1 MKLGFARLCT
11 YAHYV
16 EFIKSIFERLRS
28 LYWDKILLS
37 FEFSAFDLVLSIGVI
52 VLIVLFVTTLLK
64 LNPSGEN
71 KESRKVNVNEEE
83 QDLTTPTQDHSQ
95 LDRAGV
101 SHTFPQSA
109 ERTASEKFQQPPQ
122 VIVGATTGGSSQES
136 LEQAPKTYGYREQS
150 RNHKPEVQ
158 KPAPRG
164 SDEKD
169 CLHFFGYLG
178 GLPKNTPIPGE
189 CFGCQRIV
197 DCLITPKKKP

>member
-1 MKLGFARLCT
+1 M
-11 YAHYV
+11 
-16 EFIKSIFERLRS
+16 
-28 LYWDKILLS
+28 LS

-52 VLIVLFVTTLLK
+52 VLIVLFVTTLVK

-71 KESRKVNVNEEE
+71 KKSKNVNAYEEE
-83 QDLTTPTQDHSQ
+83 QELAASTQDFSQ

-109 ERTASEKFQQPPQ
+109 ERASSEKPQPPQ
-122 VIVGATTGGSSQES
+122 VTVGATTRGSSQES
-136 LEQAPKTYGYREQS
+136 LEQAPKAFGYRES
-150 RNHKPEVQ
+150 TKNHKPEAQ
-158 KPAPRG
+158 KQAPKA
-164 SDEKD
+164 SEDKD

>member
-1 MKLGFARLCT
+1 M
-11 YAHYV
+11 
-16 EFIKSIFERLRS
+16 
-28 LYWDKILLS
+28 LS

-71 KESRKVNVNEEE
+71 KESKNVNLNKEE
-83 QDLTTPTQDHSQ
+83 QELTTPTQDFSQ
-95 LDRAGV
+95 PDKAGV

-109 ERTASEKFQQPPQ
+109 ERTTTEKLQQPQ

-136 LEQAPKTYGYREQS
+136 FEQAPKSYRYRES
-150 RNHKPEVQ
+150 PKNHKAEAQ
-158 KPAPRG
+158 RQAPKG
-164 SDEKD
+164 SEDKD

>member
-1 MKLGFARLCT
+1 M
-11 YAHYV
+11 
-16 EFIKSIFERLRS
+16 
-28 LYWDKILLS
+28 LS

-71 KESRKVNVNEEE
+71 KESKNVNAYGEE
-83 QDLTTPTQDHSQ
+83 QELAASTQDFSQ
-95 LDRAGV
+95 LDRAGI
-101 SHTFPQSA
+101 SQTFPQSA
-109 ERTASEKFQQPPQ
+109 ERTTTEKLQQPSQ
-122 VIVGATTGGSSQES
+122 VVVGATTGGSSQES
-136 LEQAPKTYGYREQS
+136 LDQAPKTYGYREPS
-150 RNHKPEVQ
+150 KNHKAEAQ
-158 KPAPRG
+158 KQAPKG
-164 SDEKD
+164 SEDKD

>member
-1 MKLGFARLCT
+1 M
-11 YAHYV
+11 
-16 EFIKSIFERLRS
+16 
-28 LYWDKILLS
+28 LS
-37 FEFSAFDLVLSIGVI
+37 FDFSAFDLVLSIGVI

-71 KESRKVNVNEEE
+71 KESKNVKVYEEVKEE
-83 QDLTTPTQDHSQ
+83 QELTTLTQDFTQ
-95 LDRAGV
+95 LEKASA

-109 ERTASEKFQQPPQ
+109 ERTTSEKLQPPQ
-122 VIVGATTGGSSQES
+122 VIVGVAAGGASQES
-136 LEQAPKTYGYREQS
+136 LEQPSKSYGYKEPPK
-150 RNHKPEVQ
+150 NHKSKEVQ
-158 KPAPRG
+158 KAAPKI
-164 SDEKD
+164 SEEKD